1 MKIHLETLGCKLNQS
16 EIEALA
22 RRFLA
27 SGHEIVR
34 EAAQADI
41 VILNT
46 CTVTH
51 VAARKS
57 RQALRRLRRDN
68 PNAFLIAT
76 GCAAEMS
83 AAELASI
90 ANVDLVIG
98 NPAKENI
105 PDILATSVP
114 SYSCAPGDAG
124 SKRLG
129 PLSGALLR
137 TRALIKIQDGCNNAC
152 TYCLVWKAR
161 GRAKSRPRAEIIDEI
176 RARAADGYLEA
187 VLTGVH
193 VGSYGREFGDS
204 LVGLVQATLKE
215 TDIARLRLSS
225 IEPWDFDPALLS
237 LWPEKRLC
245 RHLHLPLQSGC
256 DATLRRM
263 GRRYSTR
270 EFAEIVTR
278 ARQSVPEMAV
288 TTDVIVGFPGETD
301 AEFAA
306 SLEFVRQQHFAR
318 VHVFPYSIRPGTL
331 AAEMPDQLNPEEKEA
346 RSRAM
351 QMVGDESLRAFQEQ
365 FLGQVFDVLWE
376 NRQRRGDTEPLWK
389 GLTDNYIPA
398 VTPSAESLA
407 NTIRPARLLSWQEE
421 AVLAELQ

>member
-27 SGHEIVR
+27 SGHEVVR

-68 PNAFLIAT
+68 PDAFLIAT

-83 AAELASI
+83 AAELAS
-90 ANVDLVIG
+90 ATEVDLVIG
-98 NPAKENI
+98 NRAKEDI
-105 PDILATSVP
+105 PALLAASVAG
-114 SYSCAPGDAG
+114 YSCAPGSLGGAE
-124 SKRLG
+124 LG
-129 PLSGALLR
+129 PLSATLR
-137 TRALIKIQDGCNNAC
+137 TRALIKIQDGCDNAC

-161 GRAKSRPRAEIIDEI
+161 GRAKSRPRTEIIDDI
-176 RARAADGYLEA
+176 RARVADGYLET

-193 VGSYGREFGDS
+193 VGSYGCELGDS
-204 LVGLVQATLKE
+204 LVGLVQAVLKE
-215 TDIARLRLSS
+215 TDVARLRLSS
-225 IEPWDFDPALLS
+225 IEPWDFDSALLS
-237 LWPEKRLC
+237 LWPDKRLC

-270 EFAEIVTR
+270 EFAEIVTK
-278 ARQSVPEMAV
+278 ARQAMPEMAL

-301 AEFAA
+301 ADFAA
-306 SLEFVRQQHFAR
+306 SLEFVHQQRFAR

-331 AAEMPDQLNPEEKEA
+331 AAEMPDQLSPEVKEA

-351 QMVGDESLRAFQEQ
+351 QAVGDESLRAFQEQ
-365 FLGQVFDVLWE
+365 FLGQAFDVLWE
-376 NRQRRGDTEPLWK
+376 NRQRRGEAGPHWK
-389 GLTDNYIPA
+389 GLTDNYIPV
-398 VTPSAESLA
+398 VTQSAEPLA
-407 NTIRPARLLSWQEE
+407 NQIRPARLTVWQED
-421 AVLAELQ
+421 AVLGELQ